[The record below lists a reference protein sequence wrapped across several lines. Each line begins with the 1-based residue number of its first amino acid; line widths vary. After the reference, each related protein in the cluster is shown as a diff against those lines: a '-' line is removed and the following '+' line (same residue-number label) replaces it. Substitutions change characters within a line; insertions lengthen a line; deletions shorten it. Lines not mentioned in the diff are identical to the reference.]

1 MKIQSILVL
10 SEVCSVAVASRAIFA
25 RHHTST
31 SLHRQFALLSNFQKL
46 RGGGGG
52 SARIGTVLD
61 GDSDDEEEEE
71 EVEAAALD
79 DPEEERKRL
88 VLQKWTVEQQMLMQ
102 LRSTFLSE
110 ALAKR
115 GIPMTTLTDVATSDG
130 DKPPERVDWDC
141 AMSTLEEPKVRRVVE

>member
-1 MKIQSILVL
+1 
-10 SEVCSVAVASRAIFA
+10 
-25 RHHTST
+25 
-31 SLHRQFALLSNFQKL
+31 
-46 RGGGGG
+46 
-52 SARIGTVLD
+52 VLD
-61 GDSDDEEEEE
+61 GDSESDDEEEEE
-71 EVEAAALD
+71 EVAAAAAALE

-88 VLQKWTVEQQMLMQ
+88 VLQKWSVEQQMLMQ

-141 AMSTLEEPKVRRVVE
+141 AMSTLDEPKVRASCPVECSQSCWGYVHTCMHA